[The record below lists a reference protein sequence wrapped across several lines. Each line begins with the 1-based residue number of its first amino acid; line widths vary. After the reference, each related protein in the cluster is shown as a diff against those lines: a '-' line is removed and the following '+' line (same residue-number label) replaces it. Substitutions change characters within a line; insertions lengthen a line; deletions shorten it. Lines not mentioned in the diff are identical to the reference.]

1 MRYFSFTLLT
11 LLVFIRANAQTQNC
25 DLEIVPDSLKVTT
38 TGAVWAMAKS
48 GNTLYMGGNF
58 SAIAKYTGSF
68 SGLDTTGKPIAQ
80 PTWPKV
86 IGTVLC
92 TASDGNGGWYI
103 GGKFAQIGDST
114 RKSLAY
120 ITPAGKLSAWNPGT
134 NGTVNAIIVRGNRV
148 YIGGSFSQAGGASR
162 SNIAALSSITG
173 APLSWNPSANKPVL
187 ALEEN
192 NGVVYAGG
200 QFSFIGGGSKSN
212 AAMLDTAT
220 GSTTS
225 WSVYPNGDVRA
236 LKWHNGTLYLG
247 GTFTTC
253 VGTPRK
259 FIAAVDPLSGALRS
273 FNPAADSF
281 VNALDAAGN
290 RVYAAGA
297 FIYIGGNS
305 LSFVAAM
312 DTATGTGDYMDL
324 KFDVPTWALR
334 GEANAVAVS
343 GNRLFVGGIFNAD
356 VVYNGPNHPKN
367 NILSADLS
375 TSPAQLRAWNP
386 ISTDTV
392 NCLATYGQNV
402 YAGGVF
408 TTIGG
413 FVKRN
418 SLAAIDIATGNVT
431 SWNPAPTAGAYVRAL
446 TTRDGIVYAGGSF
459 GYFGPGPYNASN
471 LRLNL
476 AGIDSATGSVTAF
489 NPGISNDVYSLAV
502 DSANL
507 YVGGDF
513 NKGGLVATQTALR
526 LAAFNRAT
534 GAQVWQSGANNR
546 VRTVFLSNNVLYA
559 GGDFTIIGGAS
570 RATLAAINPAT
581 GVATTWNPNPVGSFG
596 LLYINDI
603 VAKGDSVYVCGYFS
617 TIGGVSRRDLAGINR
632 NTGATLAWNP
642 GPNSSADKLA
652 IDSQY
657 LYTSGAF
664 YIISGQT
671 RNNVAR
677 YSLPNLQ
684 LSSWN
689 MSINSAASAMVAKD
703 GHLFLGGYY
712 FVQSDDKYLNGM
724 SQFRDKITTP
734 QINITSTS
742 LPCVGYPVTF
752 VANANFSGASG
763 YSWQVNGN
771 AAGSSSSYTYTPTS
785 GDKLQ
790 VVVNVPTTGCYTA
803 PSGKDTITVTTLP
816 LQTPTISLSAPP
828 SAAPGSPV
836 TVTANVANAGSN
848 YTIDWAINGVYN
860 STTSGPS
867 LTYTKGTGAETI
879 DATLFAGMPGCYTT
893 TKALATPVDIADP
906 TGIHHVSGAYAITV
920 YPNPFK
926 ETINIDGSAAG
937 HTATLYDALGKV
949 AARKELQ
956 SGKEQ
961 MAIPNLPEGSYYLRI
976 TDGKGATIA
985 SFSLVR
991 AGASR

>member
-1 MRYFSFTLLT
+1 MRYIAFTLLT
-11 LLVFIRANAQTQNC
+11 LLAFAKGNAQTRNC
-25 DLEIVPDSLKVTT
+25 DLEIVPDSLKFTT
-38 TGAVWAMAKS
+38 SGAVWAMAKS
-48 GNTLYMGGNF
+48 GNTLYLGGQF
-58 SAIAKYTGSF
+58 SAVAKYTGSF
-68 SGLDTTGKPIAQ
+68 SGIDTAGKPIAQ

-92 TASDGNGGWYI
+92 AASDGNGGWYI
-103 GGKFAQIGDST
+103 GGKFAQIGDSS

-120 ITPAGKLSAWNPGT
+120 ITPAGKLSAWNPST
-134 NGTVNAIIVRGNRV
+134 NGVVNTIIVRGNRV

-162 SNIAALSSITG
+162 SNIAALSAASG
-173 APLSWNPSANKPVL
+173 AILSWNPGANKAVL
-187 ALEEN
+187 ALEEH
-192 NGVVYAGG
+192 NGIVYAGG

-220 GSTTS
+220 GATTAWST
-225 WSVYPNGDVRA
+225 YPNGDVRA
-236 LKWHNGTLYLG
+236 LKWHNGTLYMG

-259 FIAAVDPLSGALRS
+259 YIAAVDPLSGALRS

-281 VNALDAAGN
+281 VNAIDAAGA

-297 FIYIGGNS
+297 FIYIGGKS
-305 LSFVAAM
+305 LSFVAGL
-312 DTATGTGDYMDL
+312 DTATGAGDYMDL

-343 GNRLFVGGIFNAD
+343 GTKLYVGGVFGAD
-356 VVYNGPNHPKN
+356 VVYNGPNLARAC
-367 NILSADLS
+367 ILSADLS
-375 TSPAQLRAWNP
+375 STPAQLTNWNP
-386 ISTDTV
+386 GSTDTV

-408 TTIGG
+408 TSIGG

-418 SLAAIDIATGNVT
+418 CLAAIDITTGNVT
-431 SWNPAPTAGAYVRAL
+431 SWDPAPTAGAHVRAL
-446 TTRDGIVYAGGSF
+446 TTRDGIVYAGGSL
-459 GYFGPGPYNASN
+459 GYFGPGPYTSAN

-476 AGIDSATGSVTAF
+476 AAIDSATGAVTAF

-513 NKGGLVATQTALR
+513 NKGGLGATQTALR

-534 GAQVWQSGANNR
+534 GAQVWHSGANNR
-546 VRTVFLSNNVLYA
+546 VRTVYLSKNVLYA
-559 GGDFTIIGGAS
+559 GGDFTAIGGAS
-570 RATLAAINPAT
+570 RATLAAIDPAT
-581 GVATTWNPNPVGSFG
+581 GAATTWNPSPVGSFG

-603 VAKGDSVYVCGYFS
+603 VAKGDSVYVCGYFN
-617 TIGGVSRRDLAGINR
+617 TIGGVSRNDLAAINR

-657 LYTSGAF
+657 LYVSGAF

-684 LSSWN
+684 LSNWN
-689 MSINSAASAMVAKD
+689 MSTNAGASAMLAND

-712 FVQSDDKYLNGM
+712 FVHSDNKYLNGM

-734 QINITSTS
+734 QINISSTS

-763 YSWQVNGN
+763 YSWQVNGS
-771 AAGSSSSYTYTPTS
+771 AAGSGSSITYTPAS

-803 PSGKDTITVTTLP
+803 PSGMDTTTVTTLP
-816 LQTPTISLSAPP
+816 LQTPTITLSAVP
-828 SAAPGSPV
+828 SAAPGTPV

-848 YTIDWAINGVYN
+848 YTIDWAVNGVYN
-860 STTSGPS
+860 STTSSPS

-879 DATLFAGMPGCYTT
+879 DATLFAGLPGCYTQT
-893 TKALATPVDIADP
+893 RTLATPIDIADP
-906 TGIHHVSGAYAITV
+906 TGIQHIGGGFAITF
-920 YPNPFK
+920 YPNPFNR
-926 ETINIDGSAAG
+926 EISIDGAAAG

-949 AARKELQ
+949 AAYKELG
-956 SGKEQ
+956 SAKEH
-961 MAIPNLPEGSYYLRI
+961 MAVSNLPDGSYYLRVA
-976 TDGKGATIA
+976 DAKGAMIV
-985 SFSLVR
+985 SFSLVKGGSGR
-991 AGASR
+991 